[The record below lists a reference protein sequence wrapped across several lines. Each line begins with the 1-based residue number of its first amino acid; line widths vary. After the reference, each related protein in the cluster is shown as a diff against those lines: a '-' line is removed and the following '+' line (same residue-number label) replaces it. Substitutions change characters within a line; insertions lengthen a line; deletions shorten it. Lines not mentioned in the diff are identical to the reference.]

1 MPITKEKK
9 VEVVGKLEKIT
20 NEAKSLVFVN
30 FHGLTV
36 TDSTKLRKEL
46 KTKKIG
52 YVVAKKT
59 LLKRALGSNK
69 IDGEI
74 PALDGEVALV
84 YGDDPI
90 EPSREIYT
98 FQKDHKDKI
107 KILGGVFE
115 GKFID
120 ALTMTGIATIP
131 SREVL
136 LGQLVGLL
144 ASPIR
149 GLAVVLSEIAKSKKG
164 SVA

>member
-1 MPITKEKK
+1 MALTREKK
-9 VEVVGKLEKIT
+9 KEIIGKLEEIVSG
-20 NEAKSLVFVN
+20 AKSLVFVN
-30 FHGLTV
+30 FHKLNV
-36 TDSTKLRKEL
+36 TDSTKLRKTL
-46 KTKKIG
+46 NPKKIG
-52 YVVAKKT
+52 YVVTKKT
-59 LLKRALGSNK
+59 LLKRVLDANK
-69 IDGEI
+69 IDGEL
-74 PALDGEVALV
+74 PLLDGEVALV
-84 YGDDPI
+84 YGDDSI

-115 GKFID
+115 GKFMD
-120 ALTMTGIATIP
+120 AIAMTDIATIP

-149 GLAVVLSEIAKSKKG
+149 GLAVVLSEIAKSKEG